1 MSRCRTR
8 TDDRNLRIAGALV
21 VLLVAALVA
30 LLATSGQAHA
40 GTRCDTARVSP
51 REVAN
56 AASTAL
62 TVAQALDDAN
72 APVAIVSRVGTDL
85 SEQGLRYS
93 HAGFAVRDH
102 VDGRWTIVHLL
113 NDCGSDRAALH
124 AEGLVNFFADDLV
137 VQDARI
143 VWLEPTM
150 AQRLAQRLNALPR
163 DPLLSHRYNLIAR
176 PGSAADQNSTA
187 WIMEELGAAIPPTL
201 EVHDRRQA
209 WRLAQANGFEP
220 DTIHIPYTQRILG
233 GLFGTNI
240 AFTDHSVATRLRG
253 DYPVTTVRS
262 ILDWLRRAGYLQA
275 EREWRSG
282 RWAAVPGPA

>member
-1 MSRCRTR
+1 MSRCRAR
-8 TDDRNLRIAGALV
+8 IDDRNLRIAGALV
-21 VLLVAALVA
+21 VLLLVA
-30 LLATSGQAHA
+30 LAALIVTSGQAHA
-40 GTRCDTARVSP
+40 GTRCETARIAP
-51 REVAN
+51 REIAD

-62 TVAQALDDAN
+62 TVARALDEAD

-85 SEQGLRYS
+85 SKHGLRYS
-93 HAGFAVRDH
+93 HAGFVVRDH
-102 VDGRWTIVHLL
+102 VDGRWTVVHLL

-137 VQDARI
+137 AQDARI
-143 VWLEPTM
+143 AWLEPAM
-150 AQRLAQRLNALPR
+150 AQRLALRLTALPR

-187 WIMEELGAAIPPTL
+187 WIMEELGASIPPSMP
-201 EVHDRRQA
+201 VRDRRQA

-220 DTIHIPYTQRILG
+220 DTIHIPYSQRVLG
-233 GLFGTNI
+233 GLFGTNV

-262 ILDWLRRAGYLQA
+262 ILAWLRRVGYLQA
-275 EREWRSG
+275 EREWRGG
-282 RWAAVPGPA
+282 RWAPHPGPA